1 MKTKAITLMFLLAM
15 LSYEVQSQ
23 EVIDTVVARAS
34 YEFLSKTKLDQEEYS
49 KSDLMYLDIGENL
62 SKFYS
67 KHQQLRDSVT
77 REVIRQKKGL
87 GELLEERSGYKK
99 GDNNTYYQYF
109 KLNKSRRVS
118 VLQTYGYICDEEL
131 IMPEWNIEDEVK
143 TIAGYSCNKA
153 TTHFLGR
160 EWTVY
165 FAPEIPINQGPWKLW
180 GLPGLI
186 VHAEDQD
193 QLFQFS
199 LTGFQ
204 LIDTHE
210 PIIFINTRSNGAKYE
225 RISKQ
230 NLVKYEKV
238 FYDDYNG
245 FRELRTGKPVTRP
258 DGAPPSKIS
267 IPYIPLEPW

>member
-1 MKTKAITLMFLLAM
+1 M
-15 LSYEVQSQ
+15 L
-23 EVIDTVVARAS
+23 
-34 YEFLSKTKLDQEEYS
+34 F
-49 KSDLMYLDIGENL
+49 
-62 SKFYS
+62 
-67 KHQQLRDSVT
+67 
-77 REVIRQKKGL
+77 
-87 GELLEERSGYKK
+87 RSYKK

-131 IMPEWNIEDEVK
+131 IMPEWSIEDENHV
-143 TIAGYSCNKA
+143 INGYDCKKA
-153 TTHFLGR
+153 NTEFLGR
-160 EWTVY
+160 NWIVY
-165 FAPEIPINQGPWKLW
+165 FSADIPFNVGPWKLW

-210 PIIFINTRSNGAKYE
+210 PIVFINTRSNGAKYE
-225 RISKQ
+225 TISKR
-230 NLVKYEKV
+230 NLVKYEKI

-245 FRELRTGKPVTRP
+245 FREIGRASCRERV
-258 DGAPPSKIS
+258 
-267 IPYIPLEPW
+267 